1 MPPIEVQFLGAAR
14 QVTGSCHLL
23 CFNQIQLLLDCGLQ
37 QGGAELTKTADVQF
51 DFDPKTIDLLILSH
65 AHIDHSGLLPLLV
78 ARGFAGHIYCS
89 SGTALALPVLLKD
102 SVSLYLR
109 ELEQHNKK
117 RRRQGLPELQAQM
130 NDDDVEAV
138 LDQLKPLPYL
148 SPKQI
153 APGVTLELR
162 DAGHILGSAIVLL
175 DFANGNN
182 DKRLVFSG
190 DLGNPATVLMTNPA
204 LVEHADLVLL
214 EGTYGDRNHPNSEAA
229 LDELA
234 AVLAQAAMDGGNVFI
249 PAFALGRSQEVLYYL
264 AKLHYQK
271 RLVQQQIFLDS
282 PMAIEILKLYQW
294 CFDALDEADLKA
306 IGYQPGMALQQL
318 LPMLTLTASPEAS
331 MAINQFDSG
340 AIVIAGSGMCNGGR
354 ILHHFKHNLWKPN
367 NHVIFVGFQA
377 AGSLGRMIVDG
388 VKTLK
393 IYGEEIAV
401 KAKIHQ
407 LSGLSAHAG
416 QADLLAWASQIQG
429 APQFYLV
436 HGELPALEAL
446 QQKLQQLGIKAQI
459 PSRLDRICF

>member
-331 MAINQFDSG
+331 MAINQIDSG

-429 APQFYLV
+429 SPQFYLV

>member
-1 MPPIEVQFLGAAR
+1 MQPIDIQFLGAAR

-23 CFNQIQLLLDCGLQ
+23 RFQNLQILLDCGLQ
-37 QGGAELTKTADVQF
+37 QGGDELIKSEDFQF
-51 DFDPKTIDLLILSH
+51 EFDPKAIDLLILSH
-65 AHIDHSGLLPLLV
+65 THIDHSGLLPVLL
-78 ARGFAGHIYCS
+78 ARGFSGPIYCS
-89 SGTALALPVLLKD
+89 SGTALTLPVLLKD

-109 ELEQHNKK
+109 ELEQKNKK
-117 RRRQGLPELQAQM
+117 RRRQALPELAAQM
-130 NDDDVEAV
+130 SFADVDAV
-138 LDQLKPLPYL
+138 LDLLKPLPYL

-175 DFANGNN
+175 DFSDGNN
-182 DKRLVFSG
+182 GKRLVFSG
-190 DLGNPATVLMTNPA
+190 DLGNPATVLMANPA
-204 LVEHADLVLL
+204 LVESADLVLL

-234 AVLAQAAMDGGNVFI
+234 AVLAQAAQDGGNVFI

-264 AKLHYQK
+264 AKLHYQQ

-331 MAINQFDSG
+331 MAINQIDSG

-367 NHVIFVGFQA
+367 SHVIFVGFQA

-416 QADLLAWASQIQG
+416 QADLLAWARQIQG
-429 APQFYLV
+429 SPQFYLV
-436 HGELPALEAL
+436 HGELPALEVL
-446 QQKLQQLGIKAQI
+446 QQKLEQLGIKAQI